1 MRQFANASFRCRR
14 GRVYSNTIIHF
25 FYLYTYIHMYPLEP
39 QFPNI
44 LQARGF
50 KRGIVPGSACAG
62 GRTAREVAEAAGHE
76 SAAALLQGREEEEAL
91 EAEAASQ
98 EGPSKQREASR
109 RHSISS
115 GDG

>member
-1 MRQFANASFRCRR
+1 MVAAHLDQRDVLEALCRAGASVLLRD
-14 GRVYSNTIIHF
+14 
-25 FYLYTYIHMYPLEP
+25 
-39 QFPNI
+39 
-44 LQARGF
+44 
-50 KRGIVPGSACAG
+50 AG
-62 GRTAREVAEAAGHE
+62 GTAREVAEAAGHE
-76 SAAALLQGREEEEAL
+76 SVAALLQGREEEEAL

>member
-1 MRQFANASFRCRR
+1 MVAAHLDQRDVLEALCRAGASVLLRD
-14 GRVYSNTIIHF
+14 
-25 FYLYTYIHMYPLEP
+25 
-39 QFPNI
+39 
-44 LQARGF
+44 AD
-50 KRGIVPGSACAG
+50 